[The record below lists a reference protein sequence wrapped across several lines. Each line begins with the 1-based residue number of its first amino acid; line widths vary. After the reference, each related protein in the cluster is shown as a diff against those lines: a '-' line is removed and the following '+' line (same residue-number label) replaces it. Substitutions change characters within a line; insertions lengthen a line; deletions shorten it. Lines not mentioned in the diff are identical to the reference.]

1 VLLCSTIAASQRPA
15 TLRRLNDC
23 MITPLAIGERSIVVS
38 VSVCLSVRD
47 HISATTCPSFCKFL
61 CMFAWLG
68 CDTLCTS
75 GFMDEL
81 YLHIMDRTGHI
92 DRVTSLR
99 HRAQVIAPLLRR
111 IGCGYLAVVCHVLD
125 DGVRHCANDAGRR
138 GRSLHWRR
146 NRPRRSKTRY
156 STVGPTIARSPV

>member
-1 VLLCSTIAASQRPA
+1 MPELLQIFVHVCVAR
-15 TLRRLNDC
+15 LRYVMHFRFYGRIILEVFLND
-23 MITPLAIGERSIVVS
+23 MRYINPRFTYL
-38 VSVCLSVRD
+38 L
-47 HISATTCPSFCKFL
+47 TY
-61 CMFAWLG
+61 
-68 CDTLCTS
+68 
-75 GFMDEL
+75 L

-125 DGVRHCANDAGRR
+125 DGVRHCANDAGRW